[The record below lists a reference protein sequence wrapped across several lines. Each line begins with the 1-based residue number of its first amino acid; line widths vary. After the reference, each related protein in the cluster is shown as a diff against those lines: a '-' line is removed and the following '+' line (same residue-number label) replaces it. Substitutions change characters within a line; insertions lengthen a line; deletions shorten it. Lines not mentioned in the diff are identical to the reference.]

1 MHTTKMVKQN
11 LQYGCLS
18 LFTIL
23 FFRIAV
29 ITILKV
35 VGSENCARKDKLPL
49 WGLGVK
55 PLVAWQFSE
64 KIAILMTFRTFLEQL
79 EKAKLRRFG
88 RV

>member
-1 MHTTKMVKQN
+1 M
-11 LQYGCLS
+11 
-18 LFTIL
+18 
-23 FFRIAV
+23 
-29 ITILKV
+29 KV

-55 PLVAWQFSE
+55 PLVAWQFLQFSE